1 MKIVILDGYTQN
13 PGDNPWTPVEDLG
26 DVVIHDR
33 TAAGEILTRAA
44 DADVLVTNKCPL
56 DAATITML
64 PSLKFIAVL
73 ATGYNVVD
81 VDAAKE
87 HGILVS
93 NVPVYG
99 TDNVAQFAIALTL
112 ELCHRIGVHDV
123 AVKAGEW
130 ENNIDW
136 TFWKTPQVEL
146 AGKTM
151 GIVGFGRIGR
161 RVGELARALQM
172 RVVAHD
178 IFHGN
183 APDYEGFEW
192 LEMSDLFAAS
202 DVITLHC
209 NLTDDN
215 EHFCNKQMFS
225 LMKNTAFFI
234 NCSRGPLVN
243 EHDLAEAL
251 NAGQLA
257 GAAVDVVS
265 TEPIKGDNPLLNA
278 KNCYVTPHIAWA
290 TLDARKRITQTTAE
304 NIQAFIGGSPIHVV
318 NP

>member
-251 NAGQLA
+251 NAGELA

-265 TEPIKGDNPLLNA
+265 IEPIKGDNPLLNA

>member
-56 DAATITML
+56 DAATIAML

-99 TDNVAQFAIALTL
+99 TNNVAQFAIALTL

>member
-1 MKIVILDGYTQN
+1 DVAARCFCDPQPLIYFTADKS
-13 PGDNPWTPVEDLG
+13 GDCND
-26 DVVIHDR
+26 I
-33 TAAGEILTRAA
+33 
-44 DADVLVTNKCPL
+44 
-56 DAATITML
+56 
-64 PSLKFIAVL
+64 SFIAFP
-73 ATGYNVVD
+73 
-81 VDAAKE
+81 E
-87 HGILVS
+87 SEEI
-93 NVPVYG
+93 
-99 TDNVAQFAIALTL
+99 
-112 ELCHRIGVHDV
+112 
-123 AVKAGEW
+123 
-130 ENNIDW
+130 
-136 TFWKTPQVEL
+136 
-146 AGKTM
+146 
-151 GIVGFGRIGR
+151 
-161 RVGELARALQM
+161 
-172 RVVAHD
+172 
-178 IFHGN
+178 
-183 APDYEGFEW
+183 
-192 LEMSDLFAAS
+192 
-202 DVITLHC
+202 C

>member
-33 TAAGEILTRAA
+33 TAAGEILARAA

-56 DAATITML
+56 DAATIAML

>member
-33 TAAGEILTRAA
+33 TAAGEILARAA

-112 ELCHRIGVHDV
+112 ELCHRIGVHDA

-161 RVGELARALQM
+161 RVGELAHALQM

-290 TLDARKRITQTTAE
+290 TLDARKRITQMTAE